1 MDDSVKQMQER
12 IKQKRKEV
20 KKLSDEE
27 LMKLHEALFTE
38 VEEDPD
44 PEFVTVIKKEID
56 KRYISASWIWKR
68 KSKPKEYQKWVD
80 HEKKT
85 EVMAA
90 RKVISKYSKYKDQES
105 QDIVRKMED
114 RIKEISSQNY
124 VA

>member
-20 KKLSDEE
+20 KNLSDEE

-114 RIKEISSQNY
+114 RIKEIIT
-124 VA
+124 